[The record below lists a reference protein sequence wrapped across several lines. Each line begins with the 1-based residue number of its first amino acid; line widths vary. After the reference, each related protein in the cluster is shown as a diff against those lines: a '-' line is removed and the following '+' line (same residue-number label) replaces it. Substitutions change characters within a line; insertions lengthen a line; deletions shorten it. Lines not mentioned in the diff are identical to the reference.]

1 MPVARPPRPTRSL
14 RSGDRQ
20 QWWVLD
26 AADQTL
32 GRLAARVASL
42 LRGKENI
49 LFTPH
54 ADAGDFVVIVN
65 AERVRLTG
73 RKREQ
78 KIYYRHT
85 GYVGTPEVP
94 HCRPGALRRASR
106 ARDRRAPCAACSPR
120 PRWAES
126 SIGSS
131 RSIPVRIIPTRRS
144 SRRS

>member
-1 MPVARPPRPTRSL
+1 MPVARPPRPTRSI

-20 QWWVLD
+20 HWWVLD

-65 AERVRLTG
+65 AERSVRSLPCWL
-73 RKREQ
+73 RAHPEQ
-78 KIYYRHT
+78 SAPSTKACWSYTCTFAGSRPEP
-85 GYVGTPEVP
+85 VGTT
-94 HCRPGALRRASR
+94 AS
-106 ARDRRAPCAACSPR
+106 
-120 PRWAES
+120 
-126 SIGSS
+126 
-131 RSIPVRIIPTRRS
+131 VRKA
-144 SRRS
+144 

>member
-1 MPVARPPRPTRSL
+1 MPVARPPRPTRSI

-20 QWWVLD
+20 HWWVLD

-78 KIYYRHT
+78 KTYYRHT
-85 GYVGTPEVP
+85 GYVGHLKSRTADQV
-94 HCRPGALRRASR
+94 LSRRASR
-106 ARDRRAPCAACSPR
+106 TRDRRRPFAACSPR
-120 PRWAES
+120 PRWAGS